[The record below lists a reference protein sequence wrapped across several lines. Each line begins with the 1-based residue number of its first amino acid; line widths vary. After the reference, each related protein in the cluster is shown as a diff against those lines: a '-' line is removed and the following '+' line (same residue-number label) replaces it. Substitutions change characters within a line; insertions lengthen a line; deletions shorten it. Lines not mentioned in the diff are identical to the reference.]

1 MVVRPLAVLVLAC
14 ASACASACGLA
25 GPAFAADA
33 RQGERLAR
41 RWCAEC
47 HVVAPDQTRAPADAP
62 SFAAISATR
71 RIPQIEGFLREN
83 HPQMPDMSLSRDEIA
98 NLIAWMQSLSPP
110 LDPAKPAPQKD
121 DVASPRGG

>member
-1 MVVRPLAVLVLAC
+1 MVARPLAALVLAC
-14 ASACASACGLA
+14 ASVGAL
-25 GPAFAADA
+25 PAQSDAADA
-33 RQGERLAR
+33 QQGERLAR

-47 HVVAPDQTRAPADAP
+47 HIVAPDQTRARADAP

-71 RIPQIEGFLREN
+71 RVPQIEGFLRQN

-98 NLIAWMQSLSPP
+98 NLIAWMQSLSPS

-121 DVASPRGG
+121 DFTPPRGG